1 MRTVWELDG
10 KSSPPP
16 LQKDKKHP
24 LGACLCHA
32 IGSPLQKEKKRK
44 ETPTSLGHVV
54 GATQLALLTCFI
66 YPTIVLF

>member
-16 LQKDKKHP
+16 LPKDKKHP

-32 IGSPLQKEKKRK
+32 IGSPLQKEKKHK
-44 ETPTSLGHVV
+44 ETPTSLGHVH
-54 GATQLALLTCFI
+54 ATQLALLTCFI
-66 YPTIVLF
+66 YPSVLF